1 MKQATQ
7 PPETDNTVK
16 VQLISDYWPSPD
28 ELSLNPGHLVPDQT
42 VDDHG
47 IAINTE
53 ARFRAGSSAILP
65 IRSAFRLVEEGKAK
79 RLDWDV

>member
-1 MKQATQ
+1 MNKATQ

-16 VQLISDYWPSPD
+16 VQLISDYWPSAE

-42 VDDHG
+42 EDEHG

-53 ARFRAGSSAILP
+53 ARFKAGSSAVLP
-65 IRSAFRLVEEGKAK
+65 IKSAFRLVEQGKAK
-79 RLDWDV
+79 RLDWDL